1 MSSTAWLTRRSVS
14 LGLSEHSPARSHRS
28 ERRSSTRSRRSLRAG
43 RIDLPAMPSRRCPP
57 APSRRSHRAP
67 VTAAQI
73 DSEDDHFLAFLRS
86 VASTG
91 ECARQGGCSGCE
103 GGAVIRSERERP
115 GIRCSSKA
123 CLLVGDIKALRALLA
138 ALGCI
143 EAVFDTR
150 RVTPNSLNLSAN
162 GVPGTLKQRIR
173 AAASLYRAAQH
184 YAATP
189 RADAE
194 RPVPAPAREER
205 GGTPSRR
212 GWLPDRRRVHDHVRD
227 GRDGGYGVV
236 LHLRDKEVDG

>member
-1 MSSTAWLTRRSVS
+1 VDKASAGRRLDHADHFERGESIYQPRQ
-14 LGLSEHSPARSHRS
+14 PAAV
-28 ERRSSTRSRRSLRAG
+28 RRHHRAG
-43 RIDLPAMPSRRCPP
+43 RTVLPSRSP
-57 APSRRSHRAP
+57 ACHSRRLRLRSIPR
-67 VTAAQI
+67 TI
-73 DSEDDHFLAFLRS
+73 ILGSLRS
-86 VASTG
+86 VAS
-91 ECARQGGCSGCE
+91 R
-103 GGAVIRSERERP
+103 
-115 GIRCSSKA
+115 A

-143 EAVFDTR
+143 AAVLDHAPR
-150 RVTPNSLNLSAN
+150 HPNLLNLSAN

-194 RPVPAPAREER
+194 RTIPAPAREER

-227 GRDGGYGVV
+227 GRDGRYGVV
-236 LHLRDKEVDG
+236 LLRDKEVDG